1 MARGT
6 AGAGPE
12 LANRDG
18 SGGGVGDDVDSRST
32 RPPAL
37 WSARMM
43 QWQTEQRRG
52 RQRQRQLGAKKRK
65 DTVARVQ
72 SPLRMPRCGA
82 ACTPCSAEVGGGPC
96 QCHRGPPWECRVR
109 SDFAPNRQRTF
120 PRREEVFVTGPW
132 TKSRILPESRRA
144 FVQVASWERSGV
156 ASPVGVTG
164 LRGNPKA
171 NGCMR

>member
-1 MARGT
+1 MARET
-6 AGAGPE
+6 AGCVE

-18 SGGGVGDDVDSRST
+18 SGGGVRDDVDGRST

-37 WSARMM
+37 WSARMV

-72 SPLRMPRCGA
+72 PPRRMPRCSA
-82 ACTPCSAEVGGGPC
+82 ACDAEVSGGSC

-109 SDFAPNRQRTF
+109 SDFAPNTGRQRTV
-120 PRREEVFVTGPW
+120 PRREEEVVTGPW
-132 TKSRILPESRRA
+132 TKTRTLPESRRA
-144 FVQVASWERSGV
+144 FVQYASWERSGV

-164 LRGNPKA
+164 LRGVDPKA

>member
-1 MARGT
+1 MARET

-37 WSARMM
+37 WSARMV

-82 ACTPCSAEVGGGPC
+82 ACSAEVGGGPC

-109 SDFAPNRQRTF
+109 SDFAPSRQRTF
-120 PRREEVFVTGPW
+120 PRGEEVFVTGPW

-144 FVQVASWERSGV
+144 FVQVASRLLLFCLLARPFGRHSLSWATAVLTR
-156 ASPVGVTG
+156 
-164 LRGNPKA
+164 
-171 NGCMR
+171 M

>member
-1 MARGT
+1 MARET
-6 AGAGPE
+6 AGCVE

-18 SGGGVGDDVDSRST
+18 SGGGVRDDVDGRST

-37 WSARMM
+37 WSARMV

-65 DTVARVQ
+65 DTVLVARVQ

-82 ACTPCSAEVGGGPC
+82 ACSAEVGGGPC

-132 TKSRILPESRRA
+132 TKSRTLPESRRA
-144 FVQVASWERSGV
+144 FVHFASWERSGV